1 MSTTPETPL
10 LDTVHSPEDLR
21 RIPDHQLRQLADE
34 LRAETIDAVSVTG
47 GHLGAGLGVVE
58 LTVALHHVFD
68 TPRDI
73 LIWDVGHQTYPHKI
87 LTGRR
92 DRIRTLRQPGGL
104 SGFTKRDE
112 SPYDPFGAAHSST
125 SISAALG
132 FAAARDL
139 RGGTNNVIAVI
150 GDGSM
155 SAGMAYEA
163 MNNAGARDAR
173 LIVILNDNDMS
184 IAPPTGAMSAYLA
197 RLVSS
202 RTFMHLRDFG
212 KQVTKRLPKFIEVGA
227 KRAEEFARGMAMGG
241 TLFEELGFYYVG
253 PIDGHNLD
261 HLLPILRNVRDAKEG
276 PILVHVVTQK
286 GKGYAPAEAA
296 DDKYHG
302 VARFD
307 VVTGKQDKPKANA
320 PSYTKVFAQALI
332 GEARRDER
340 ILGITA
346 AMPGGTGLD
355 LFAEAFPKRM
365 FDVGIAEQHAVTF
378 AAGLA
383 ADGFKPFCAIYST
396 FLQRGFD
403 QVAHD
408 VALQKLPVRFP
419 IDRAGFVGADGATH
433 AGSYDLAY
441 LGFLPNFVVMA
452 PSDEAELVHMVATS
466 AAIDDRPSAFR
477 FPRGEGVGV
486 ELPAF
491 GEILE
496 IGKGRILRE
505 GTKVAILSIGTRLA
519 AALEASETLE
529 AHGLSTTVA
538 DARFMKPLDRD
549 LLRRLA
555 RSHEVLITVEEG
567 AIGGFGSHV
576 LHALVEEGL
585 LDGALKVRTLTMPDM
600 FLDHGDAEK
609 THAAIGI
616 DANGIVRRVF
626 EALGRGE
633 AAIEPARRA

>member
-1 MSTTPETPL
+1 
-10 LDTVHSPEDLR
+10 
-21 RIPDHQLRQLADE
+21 
-34 LRAETIDAVSVTG
+34 
-47 GHLGAGLGVVE
+47 
-58 LTVALHHVFD
+58 
-68 TPRDI
+68 
-73 LIWDVGHQTYPHKI
+73 
-87 LTGRR
+87 
-92 DRIRTLRQPGGL
+92 
-104 SGFTKRDE
+104 
-112 SPYDPFGAAHSST
+112 
-125 SISAALG
+125 
-132 FAAARDL
+132 
-139 RGGTNNVIAVI
+139 
-150 GDGSM
+150 
-155 SAGMAYEA
+155 
-163 MNNAGARDAR
+163 
-173 LIVILNDNDMS
+173 
-184 IAPPTGAMSAYLA
+184 
-197 RLVSS
+197 
-202 RTFMHLRDFG
+202 
-212 KQVTKRLPKFIEVGA
+212 
-227 KRAEEFARGMAMGG
+227 
-241 TLFEELGFYYVG
+241 
-253 PIDGHNLD
+253 
-261 HLLPILRNVRDAKEG
+261 
-276 PILVHVVTQK
+276 
-286 GKGYAPAEAA
+286 
-296 DDKYHG
+296 
-302 VARFD
+302 
-307 VVTGKQDKPKANA
+307 
-320 PSYTKVFAQALI
+320 
-332 GEARRDER
+332 
-340 ILGITA
+340 
-346 AMPGGTGLD
+346 
-355 LFAEAFPKRM
+355 M

-486 ELPAF
+486 ELPAV